1 MIPEQVKSAS
11 FALLI
16 ITAEALVS
24 DRNFLYF
31 GFAKKE
37 MHPEDAFCMVEIEWI
52 SVVGS
57 PTNLPLTFEAKSC
70 RLNECPD
77 KLIFCL
83 RRLLQP
89 HPT

>member
-1 MIPEQVKSAS
+1 
-11 FALLI
+11 
-16 ITAEALVS
+16 
-24 DRNFLYF
+24 
-31 GFAKKE
+31 
-37 MHPEDAFCMVEIEWI
+37 MHPEDAFCIVEIEWI

-83 RRLLQP
+83 RRLLQL